1 MHNEKVLVELIVP
14 ILDAR
19 YDVYFPINRRI
30 GNVIC
35 LTNKILF
42 EETNGL
48 FVGNNNT
55 LLYDGLSGEIYN
67 MNQLV
72 RETNIRNGS
81 KVILL

>member
-14 ILDAR
+14 ALDAK

-35 LTNKILF
+35 LTNKMLF

-55 LLYDGLSGEIYN
+55 LLYDSLSGEIYN